1 MTLLA
6 LGNGAPDLVAAVAF
20 VRAGKYRVALSGL
33 LGEITFPRRLPP
45 AFHPEPTLSLPLGPG
60 L

>member
-33 LGEITFPRRLPP
+33 LGEINLPRRLPT
-45 AFHPEPTLSLPLGPG
+45 AIHQEPTLLLLLGI
-60 L
+60 